1 MRAGQPGRQDR
12 QGPLVQQGRRDQQEP
27 SELRVPLGLPVLLG
41 RLDRQGQLVRL
52 AQPGQRVRQE
62 PLATTR
68 TRCRLLGSHNQPSV
82 VLLMYWLVRTG
93 GPTSGKRS
101 TSEGPQPVEQQE
113 ATTTLFKSTAP
124 LHCASSS
131 TMRAVLTQ
139 QLEPQSVRQ
148 VVCLHQACRVRLV
161 QQDRLGPLVQL
172 AQQDRLG
179 PLVQLAQ
186 RVLLGPLVQLAQRV
200 LQDRP
205 EQLDPRGRL
214 ELRAQRGPLDQQA
227 QQELQHLP
235 LQLPA
240 TLSPQ

>member
-1 MRAGQPGRQDR
+1 VRAGQPGRQDR

-172 AQQDRLG
+172 AQ
-179 PLVQLAQ
+179 
-186 RVLLGPLVQLAQRV
+186 RV